1 MIKEFDIYKHPTL
14 YDDQYWW
21 KKDDIEF
28 YKNIIS
34 PGSKVLELGA
44 GTGRLALPILR
55 HNVDYYGLELSTEFC
70 SFANEKL
77 SDLYD
82 EDRIIEG
89 DMVNF
94 NLDMKSLLADRFYR
108 IEYKIISG
116 SGTTDETIQYFT
128 DLPSF
133 RVVK

>member
-1 MIKEFDIYKHPTL
+1 MAEYIL
-14 YDDQYWW
+14 YPEKTFSATAGYSTGYNTAKMLRSGSTFYQVVDAYT
-21 KKDDIEF
+21 DDIVIP
-28 YKNIIS
+28 Y
-34 PGSKVLELGA
+34 GSGSLVSCDS
-44 GTGRLALPILR
+44 TG
-55 HNVDYYGLELSTEFC
+55 NY
-70 SFANEKL
+70 
-77 SDLYD
+77 
-82 EDRIIEG
+82 
-89 DMVNF
+89 F